1 MAIFF
6 RSRAL
11 RVAPLAVML
20 MSDPVSVSAQTST
33 EGDPTIVRD
42 LDAFIERVM
51 ATDLTPGI
59 GVAVVR
65 GTDVIYAK
73 GFGFADRER
82 SRRAT
87 ADTQFY
93 VASTTKSFTALAG
106 AVLAS
111 RGLIDPTC
119 RSPAHCLERSGTRR
133 FRRTRLRC
141 AIFSRTRTGSRVGQ
155 SRSEQRSQAN
165 SRTHN
170 FSTS

>member
-1 MAIFF
+1 
-6 RSRAL
+6 
-11 RVAPLAVML
+11 ML

-33 EGDPTIVRD
+33 KVDPTIVRD

-65 GTDVIYAK
+65 GPDVICAK
-73 GFGFADRER
+73 GFGFAVRDPG
-82 SRRAT
+82 RRAT

-111 RGLIDPTC
+111 RGLIDLDMSLTRALPGAKWHPQV
-119 RSPAHCLERSGTRR
+119 SPDQITLRDLLTHTHGIAGGPIEIRTAFTGEFTNAQLLDILKFYRPAATARR
-133 FRRTRLRC
+133 FAYL
-141 AIFSRTRTGSRVGQ
+141 
-155 SRSEQRSQAN
+155 
-165 SRTHN
+165 H
-170 FSTS
+170 